1 MRIDHAE
8 RARAL
13 VGTRFRPQGRGEG
26 GLDCVGLVLSTF
38 GISPSL
44 VRRDYRMRGDHRR
57 EIESGMSGGFRPVA
71 FDQARPG
78 DVMLMLVA
86 SDQLHLGIRTRDGF
100 VHAHAGIGRIVET
113 PGLPE
118 WPVVAVYRK
127 RSGPRKA

>member
-1 MRIDHAE
+1 MRIDYAG
-8 RARAL
+8 RARAF

-38 GISPSL
+38 EISPSL
-44 VRRDYRMRGDHRR
+44 VRRDYRMRGNHRR
-57 EIESGMSGGFRPVA
+57 EIENGMSGEFRPVA
-71 FDQARPG
+71 FDQAKPG

-86 SDQLHLGIRTRDGF
+86 SDQLHLGIRTPVGF

-127 RSGPRKA
+127 RSRSRKG